1 MSTVTIGE
9 DGDPDLMID
18 LSVWGGG
25 RNYRASSAEAIPEIF
40 IEETNKALNL
50 KDDLINEFQISENLK
65 FDAIDDFD
73 FDEFPKLSN
82 YSIKRKRNSEVLL
95 YVNESYPFLSR
106 WNYGLGNVNYLGV
119 DIEGK
124 WSKDLIDSGFF
135 SDFLNKLFY
144 FE

>member
-1 MSTVTIGE
+1 MLKDLKDTSKHVILLSDGDTIADFKMMVDRMHSSGVTLSTVTIGE

-65 FDAIDDFD
+65 FDAIDNFD
-73 FDEFPKLSN
+73 FDKFPKLSN
-82 YSIKRKRNSEVLL
+82 YSIAKRKKFRSFTL
-95 YVNESYPFLSR
+95 R
-106 WNYGLGNVNYLGV
+106 
-119 DIEGK
+119 K
-124 WSKDLIDSGFF
+124 
-135 SDFLNKLFY
+135 
-144 FE
+144 